1 MSNTFVINSISQVH
15 QSLGLAKPKHPMVSV
30 VFTKDVQKVSD
41 FQQVKVVN
49 NLYQV
54 ALKDTGC
61 GTLLYGKNAY
71 DYEEGTLVFTAPG
84 QVSKFDGE
92 VQRENEDTEGWMLL
106 FHPDMIRK
114 SSLAEKITKYSFFS
128 YDVNEALHLSDDER
142 KTIEE
147 LLDKI
152 IREYGQNLDRHSQ
165 HLIISNIELLLDYCL
180 RFYDRQFFSRTNL
193 NSDIMSKF
201 ERFLINY
208 YESDQA
214 HQRH

>member
-1 MSNTFVINSISQVH
+1 MLKTIVINSISQVH

-30 VFTKDVQKVSD
+30 VFTKDVQRVSD

-106 FHPDMIRK
+106 FHPDMIRT

-180 RFYDRQFFSRTNL
+180 RFYDRQFYTRTNL
-193 NSDIMSKF
+193 NNDILSNF
-201 ERFLINY
+201 
-208 YESDQA
+208 
-214 HQRH
+214 